1 MTQLKNIVA
10 LLLIFSASIYAQ
22 KDLMPDS
29 KLNQSSF
36 RIVSGNENE
45 YTMPNGQSSVPAD
58 LLLKYNQAVDTKNS
72 NGKMM
77 LSEQIEKYLQ
87 KSVFTGNPV
96 DVAIS
101 KNALP
106 PFTTDWYGTDIQV
119 TNSDVKNF
127 QNFRQLDLKQGED
140 GWVYMAVNRR
150 NVGGLNGCITV
161 YSSSNGGAV
170 WNTVANVTSVSGYY
184 GAFSMLV
191 ESRNNNVPDSTR
203 ILVYAT
209 LSANSNMND
218 AYLICSS
225 FRRDGSAAG
234 FFNVANPSAGNRFVF
249 PSACS
254 DGIFWDSQTYMH
266 AVVREETNAGVY
278 VKLHHFRSINWGISH
293 TSVSLNAVFDDRYP
307 VSAFSNESG
316 ADSIYIAVERVVAN
330 DEHEI
335 RLFATPE
342 IPTANWSLRYITD
355 ASPGTIYGRPSIAIQ
370 QRYSS
375 LPQRI
380 LVTCTKND
388 RAVYHYS
395 TDGGAAWDIDLGLGP
410 AGMSV
415 DYTSCSAD
423 TTFAG
428 GKDFISAFIDL
439 NGDSVTVRHGILGDL
454 GTPMYKK
461 NGLPGTSTLAPV
473 CAIYKEGSNKYS
485 AFAYSGVGP
494 TGVYYNM
501 ESLVTGITQLGS
513 NIPERYSLSQNYPN
527 PFNPST
533 KIKFALPNQGN
544 VKITMFDA
552 AGRVLE
558 TSVNSEFNPGTYEF
572 TWNASKYSSG
582 VYFYRIEAKGFTETK
597 KMAFVK

>member
-1 MTQLKNIVA
+1 MKQLKNILA
-10 LLLIFSASIYAQ
+10 LLLIFSAYVYAQ
-22 KDLMPDS
+22 NDLIPDS

-36 RIVSGNENE
+36 RKVSGNESE
-45 YTMPNGQSSVPAD
+45 YAMPNGQSSVPAD

-72 NGKMM
+72 SGKMM

-87 KSVFTGNPV
+87 KSVFTANPV
-96 DVAIS
+96 DVSIS

-106 PFTTDWYGTDIQV
+106 PFTTDWYGTDVQV
-119 TNSDVKNF
+119 TISDVKNF

-140 GWVYMAVNRR
+140 GWMYLAVNRR

-184 GAFSMLV
+184 GALSMLV
-191 ESRNNNVPDSTR
+191 ESRNNNIPDSTR

-234 FFNVANPSAGNRFVF
+234 FYNVANPSAGNRFVF

-278 VKLHHFRSINWGISH
+278 VKLHHFRSINWGVSH
-293 TSVSLNAVFDDRYP
+293 TSVSLNATFDDRYP

-342 IPTANWSLRYITD
+342 IPTASWSLRYITD
-355 ASPGTIYGRPSIAIQ
+355 AAPGTIYERPSIAIQ
-370 QRYSS
+370 QRYFT

-388 RAVYHYS
+388 RAVYHFS
-395 TDGGAAWDIDLGLGP
+395 NDGGAAWDIDLGLGP
-410 AGMSV
+410 AWMSV

-423 TTFAG
+423 TNFTG
-428 GKDFISAFIDL
+428 GKDFISAFVDL
-439 NGDSVTVRHGILGDL
+439 GGDSVTVRHGTLGSM

-461 NGLPGTSTLAPV
+461 NGVAGTGTLAPV

-485 AFAYSGVGP
+485 AFGYAGVGP

-501 ESLVTGITQLGS
+501 ESLVTGVTQLGS

-533 KIKFALPNQGN
+533 KIRFSIPKASFVRLTVYDVTG
-544 VKITMFDA
+544 KA
-552 AGRVLE
+552 AGIIL
-558 TSVNSEFNPGTYEF
+558 SESLQAGSFEAEWNPEGL
-572 TWNASKYSSG
+572 SSG
-582 VYFYRIEAKGFTETK
+582 VYFFKLETEDFTETK
-597 KMAFVK
+597 KMLLVK

>member
-1 MTQLKNIVA
+1 MKQLKNILA
-10 LLLIFSASIYAQ
+10 IILILSATIYAQ

-29 KLNQSSF
+29 KLGQSSF
-36 RIVSGNENE
+36 RKVSGSENDF
-45 YTMPNGQSSVPAD
+45 TIPNKQSSVPAD
-58 LLLKYNQAVDTKNS
+58 LLLQYNQAVDTKNS
-72 NGKMM
+72 AGKMM
-77 LSEQIEKYLQ
+77 LSEQIEKYLE

-96 DVAIS
+96 DVAIG

-106 PFTTDWYGTDIQV
+106 PFTPDWYGTDIQV
-119 TNSDVKNF
+119 TNSDVKNY
-127 QNFRQLDLKQGED
+127 QNFRQLELKQGED
-140 GWVYMAVNRR
+140 GWMYMAVNRR

-170 WNTVANVTSVSGYY
+170 WNTVANVTSISGYY
-184 GAFSMLV
+184 GAISMLV

-234 FFNVANPSAGNRFVF
+234 FYNVANPSAGNRFVF
-249 PSACS
+249 PSASS

-266 AVVREETNAGVY
+266 AIVREETNAGVY

-293 TSVSLNAVFDDRYP
+293 TSSSLNATFDDRYP
-307 VSAFSNESG
+307 VSAFSNENG
-316 ADSIYIAVERVVAN
+316 ADSIYIAVERVLAN

-342 IPTANWSLRYITD
+342 IPTASWSLRYVTD
-355 ASPGTIYGRPSIAIQ
+355 ASPGTIYERPSIAIQ
-370 QRYSS
+370 QRYFS

-388 RAVYHYS
+388 RAVYHFS
-395 TDGGAAWDIDLGLGP
+395 TDGGAAWDIDYGLGP
-410 AGMSV
+410 IGMNV

-428 GKDFISAFIDL
+428 GKDFISAFISL

-485 AFAYSGVGP
+485 AFGYAGVGP

-501 ESLVTGITQLGS
+501 ETLVTGISTVSNEVPGS
-513 NIPERYSLSQNYPN
+513 FKLEQNFPN
-527 PFNPST
+527 PFNPVT
-533 KIKFALPNQGN
+533 NIKFAVAETGFIKLS
-544 VKITMFDA
+544 VFDITGKEVA
-552 AGRVLE
+552 VL
-558 TSVNSEFNPGTYEF
+558 VNEELNTGTYNF
-572 TWNASKYSSG
+572 DFNALHLSSG
-582 VYFYRIEAKGFTETK
+582 IYFYRLVTNNFAETK
-597 KMAFVK
+597 KMMLVK